1 MKELINI
8 TEQKGVQLVDARE
21 LHRKLQTGRDFSNWI
36 KGRIRE
42 YGFIEN
48 EDYFTENQ
56 WFAKFGESKVSENKR
71 FTNAGGDRRSK
82 DYFITTNMAKEL
94 AMVERNEQGRK
105 IRRYFIEMEK
115 IALQTIIKMPKSL
128 NVYGMEALPY
138 VEWLLLH
145 NYSVT
150 SGQYHAR
157 IRKHPQHFYKA
168 STGKWYINKAFAEQL
183 LEICSSCEKLKEVKG
198 LPQVHQMTIFEVIAE
213 VKAEQEKLNQPKQ

>member
-1 MKELINI
+1 MNELIKI
-8 TEQKGVQLVDARE
+8 TEQKGIQLVDARE
-21 LHRKLQTGRDFSNWI
+21 LHRKLKVQTKFTNWFP
-36 KGRIRE
+36 RRVEE
-42 YGFIEN
+42 YKFDEGK
-48 EDYFTENQ
+48 DYFTENQ
-56 WFAKFGESKVSENKR
+56 LLPKNGQKVFHRPRTE
-71 FTNAGGDRRSK
+71 
-82 DYFITTNMAKEL
+82 YFLTIDMAKEI
-94 AMVERNEQGRK
+94 AMVERTEVGK
-105 IRRYFIEMEK
+105 MIRNYFIEMEK

-183 LEICSSCEKLKEVKG
+183 LTIRQGMQALKEVKG

-213 VKAEQEKLNQPKQ
+213 VKAEQEKSKTIAK

>member
-1 MKELINI
+1 MNELIKI
-8 TEQKGVQLVDARE
+8 TEQKGIQLVDARE
-21 LHRKLQTGRDFSNWI
+21 LHRKLKVQTKFTNWFP
-36 KGRIRE
+36 RRVEE
-42 YGFIEN
+42 YKFDEGK
-48 EDYFTENQ
+48 DYFTENQ
-56 WFAKFGESKVSENKR
+56 LLPKNGQKVFHRPRTE
-71 FTNAGGDRRSK
+71 
-82 DYFITTNMAKEL
+82 YFLTIDMAKEI
-94 AMVERNEQGRK
+94 AMVERTEVGK
-105 IRRYFIEMEK
+105 MIRNYFIEMEK
-115 IALQTIIKMPKSL
+115 IVMQTIIKMPKSL

>member
-1 MKELINI
+1 MNELIKI

-21 LHRKLQTGRDFSNWI
+21 LHRKLKVQTSFNHWFS
-36 KGRIRE
+36 RR
-42 YGFIEN
+42 
-48 EDYFTENQ
+48 
-56 WFAKFGESKVSENKR
+56 VSEYN
-71 FTNAGGDRRSK
+71 FDENK
-82 DYFITTNMAKEL
+82 DYFAENQLLAKNGKKVHHRPRTEYFLTIDMAKEI
-94 AMVERNEQGRK
+94 AMVERTEVGK
-105 IRRYFIEMEK
+105 MIRNYFIEMEK

-183 LEICSSCEKLKEVKG
+183 LEIRSSCEKLKEVKG
-198 LPQVHQMTIFEVIAE
+198 LPQVHQVTLFEVLAE
-213 VKAEQEKLNQPKQ
+213 VEAEQEKLNQPKQ

>member
-1 MKELINI
+1 MNELVKI
-8 TEQKGVQLVDARE
+8 TEQNGTQLVDARE
-21 LHRKLQTGRDFSNWI
+21 LHGKLQTGRKFTTWI
-36 KGRIRE
+36 QGRIME
-42 YGFIEN
+42 YGFTLN
-48 EDYFTENQ
+48 EDYFIENQ
-56 WFAKFGESKVSENKR
+56 TFSQNGEVK
-71 FTNAGGDRRSK
+71 TTTHGGFRHRK

-168 STGKWYINKAFAEQL
+168 STGKWYINKVFAEQL
-183 LEICSSCEKLKEVKG
+183 LTIRQGMQALKEVKG
-198 LPQVHQMTIFEVIAE
+198 LPQVHQVTLFEVLAE
-213 VKAEQEKLNQPKQ
+213 VEGQVAPAGK

>member
-1 MKELINI
+1 MNELIKI
-8 TEQKGVQLVDARE
+8 TEQKGIQLVDARE
-21 LHRKLQTGRDFSNWI
+21 LHRKLKVQTKFTNWFP
-36 KGRIRE
+36 RRVEE
-42 YGFIEN
+42 YKFDEGK
-48 EDYFTENQ
+48 DYFTENQ
-56 WFAKFGESKVSENKR
+56 LLPKNGQKVFHRPRTE
-71 FTNAGGDRRSK
+71 
-82 DYFITTNMAKEL
+82 YFLTIDMAKEI
-94 AMVERNEQGRK
+94 AMVERTEVGK
-105 IRRYFIEMEK
+105 MIRNYFIEMEK

-183 LEICSSCEKLKEVKG
+183 LEIRSSCEKLKEVKG
-198 LPQVHQMTIFEVIAE
+198 LPQVHQMTIFEMIAE

>member
-1 MKELINI
+1 MNELVKI
-8 TEQKGVQLVDARE
+8 TEQKGIQLVDARE
-21 LHRKLQTGRDFSNWI
+21 LHKKLQTGRDFSNWI
-36 KGRIRE
+36 KGRIQE
-42 YGFIEN
+42 YGFIRN
-48 EDYFTENQ
+48 EDYFIEDNQ
-56 WFAKFGESKVSENKR
+56 HNYTDNQILRQNGRKVEKGRPTINYHLSL
-71 FTNAGGDRRSK
+71 
-82 DYFITTNMAKEL
+82 NMAKEL

-115 IALQTIIKMPKSL
+115 IAMQTIIKMPKSL
-128 NVYGMEALPY
+128 NVYGSEALPY

-183 LEICSSCEKLKEVKG
+183 LTIRQGMQALKEVKG
-198 LPQVHQMTIFEVIAE
+198 LPQVHQVTLFEVLAE
-213 VKAEQEKLNQPKQ
+213 VKAEQEKSKTIAK

>member
-8 TEQKGVQLVDARE
+8 TEQKGIQLVDARE
-21 LHRKLQTGRDFSNWI
+21 LHGKLQTGRKFTTWI
-36 KGRIRE
+36 QGRIME
-42 YGFIEN
+42 YGFTLN
-48 EDYFTENQ
+48 EDYFIENQ
-56 WFAKFGESKVSENKR
+56 TFSQNGEVK
-71 FTNAGGDRRSK
+71 TTTHGGFRHRK

-128 NVYGMEALPY
+128 NIYGMEALPY

-183 LEICSSCEKLKEVKG
+183 LTIRQGMQALKEVKG

-213 VKAEQEKLNQPKQ
+213 IKEEQEKSNQPKQ

>member
-1 MKELINI
+1 MNELVKI
-8 TEQKGVQLVDARE
+8 TEQEGIQLVDARE

-36 KGRIRE
+36 KGRIQE
-42 YGFIEN
+42 YGFIRN
-48 EDYFTENQ
+48 EDYFIEDNQHNYTENQ
-56 WFAKFGESKVSENKR
+56 ILRQNGRKVEKGRPTINYHLSL
-71 FTNAGGDRRSK
+71 
-82 DYFITTNMAKEL
+82 NMAKEL

-115 IALQTIIKMPKSL
+115 IALQTIIKMPKFL
-128 NVYGMEALPY
+128 NIYGMEALPY

-183 LEICSSCEKLKEVKG
+183 LEIRSSCEKLKEVKG

>member
-1 MKELINI
+1 MNELVKI
-8 TEQKGVQLVDARE
+8 TEQKGIQLVDARE
-21 LHRKLQTGRDFSNWI
+21 LHKKLQTGRDFSNWI

-115 IALQTIIKMPKSL
+115 IAMQTIIKMPKSL

-157 IRKHPQHFYKA
+157 IRKHPQHFYRA

-183 LEICSSCEKLKEVKG
+183 LEIRSSCEKLKEVKG